1 MERREGENMEEGEE
15 GGDGEKREKEKRER
29 MERRERRKRRGLE
42 VANRQITDDSDE
54 TNFIIDVKKFCG
66 AKFSQFCSIREI
78 FLMVDGSKRDEHL
91 KCS

>member
-1 MERREGENMEEGEE
+1 
-15 GGDGEKREKEKRER
+15 

-42 VANRQITDDSDE
+42 VAHRQITDDSDE
-54 TNFIIDVKKFCG
+54 TNFTNAYTVDRENFHVKIIDVKKFHG
-66 AKFSQFCSIREI
+66 VKFSQFCSIREI